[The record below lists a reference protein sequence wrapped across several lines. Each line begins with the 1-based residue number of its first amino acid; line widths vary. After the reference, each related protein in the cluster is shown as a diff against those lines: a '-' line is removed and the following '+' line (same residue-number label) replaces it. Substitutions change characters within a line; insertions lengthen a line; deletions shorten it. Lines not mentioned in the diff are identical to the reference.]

1 MAQNA
6 IPDPM
11 VKTTPAS
18 KPISQKKQV
27 TTVKTV
33 KAQPKA
39 QQKKPA
45 KFVPKVKTVLKKTKQ
60 HDLVDVKTL
69 RVFSDQMVGRRLQ
82 LLNGKKKVEA
92 RILYRVPLEE
102 VDHFCVQ
109 IGTSKDRDY
118 VKVTDVGGSEVVLL
132 EERLPEKPCL
142 VCMDVEA
149 SRKARPCGHAVFCAS
164 CAPLVLRHDL
174 PRICPL
180 CRLPIARITK

>member
-1 MAQNA
+1 
-6 IPDPM
+6 M
-11 VKTTPAS
+11 VKAAA
-18 KPISQKKQV
+18 KPISHKKV
-27 TTVKTV
+27 TTVKKAET
-33 KAQPKA
+33 KAQPK
-39 QQKKPA
+39 KPT
-45 KFVPKVKTVLKKTKQ
+45 KFVPKVKTVIKKTKQ

-69 RVFSDQMVGRRLQ
+69 RCFTDMMVGRRLQ

-92 RILYRVPLEE
+92 RILYRIALNE

-118 VKVTDVGGSEVVLL
+118 VVVSEVGGPGVELL

-149 SRKARPCGHAVFCAS
+149 SRKARPCRHAVFCAS